1 MSETPSTRTSL
12 SQMPIG
18 GRARIVRIAGGR
30 QLALRLLGLGLR
42 VGAEVTVL
50 HHRGGGLVVLHGE
63 TRVALGG
70 GIVEKL
76 WVEPLPVAARPS

>member
-1 MSETPSTRTSL
+1 MSETVSHRTPL
-12 SQMPIG
+12 SQIPIG
-18 GRARIVRIAGGR
+18 ARARIVRIAGGR

-42 VGAEVTVL
+42 VGTEVTVL
-50 HHRGGGLVVLHGE
+50 HHRGGGLVVSNGE

-76 WVEPLPVAARPS
+76 WVEPLSVAAPPG